1 MHLLIPEVEIPKRV
15 PLVIAL
21 HGFSDA
27 GNAVAQ
33 MQKYLIKS
41 KRKRLLYE
49 FSNDDFLDYRARRPT
64 ITFENDHLKQYEPQK
79 LGLYIAED
87 EIGAPF
93 LLLTGYE
100 PDFRWDSFVEK
111 LIETIDRFEVSITVW
126 VHAIPMPVPHTRPI
140 GITVS
145 GNRKDLVESKSVWQP
160 TTRLAASIGHVIE
173 HALFEKDYPVVG
185 FALLVPHYLA
195 NTDFPD
201 ALRTSLDCLM
211 DATGLLFSTEIITS
225 KQTEFLK
232 QVDEQIEANEES
244 IEMVKNLEF
253 RYDEYMS
260 SLDSRD
266 SGVKEKT
273 EADLPT
279 GDQLA
284 DDFERF
290 LAEQWGND
298 HQGGSKESTD

>member
-1 MHLLIPEVEIPKRV
+1 MHLLLPEVEIPKSI
-15 PLVIAL
+15 PLIIAL

-33 MQKYLIKS
+33 MQKYLSKS
-41 KRKRLLYE
+41 KRKTLLYK

-64 ITFENDHLKQYEPQK
+64 ITFENDHLKQYEPQN
-79 LGLYIAED
+79 LSLYIAED
-87 EIGAPF
+87 ELGVPF

-100 PDFRWDSFVEK
+100 PDFRWDSFVQM
-111 LIETIDRFEVSITVW
+111 LTETIERFEISITVW

-145 GNRKDLVESKSVWQP
+145 GNRTDLIESRSVWQP

-173 HALFEKDYPVVG
+173 HALYEKDYPVVG

-201 ALRTSLDCLM
+201 ALKTALDCLM
-211 DATGLLFSTEIITS
+211 DATGLLFSTQIITS
-225 KQTEFLK
+225 KQTDFMQ

-244 IEMVKNLEF
+244 IEMVKNLEH

-260 SLDSRD
+260 SLAGRE
-266 SGVKEKT
+266 SGVKDKT

-279 GDQLA
+279 GDELA
-284 DDFERF
+284 DDFAKF

-298 HQGGSKESTD
+298 HQGESKEPTD